1 MNNIRKIEARMQQ
14 ATLYLPVATNLAL
27 YCQSS
32 EGLQLTNIVGASRLP
47 QPLPS
52 LGSPFAEESE
62 DEWIEEALRRDKEM
76 DENPDMVMSEEE
88 FWGSL
93 EEFRR
98 Q

>member
-1 MNNIRKIEARMQQ
+1 MS
-14 ATLYLPVATNLAL
+14 VLAEVEEKAMAL
-27 YCQSS
+27 SKK
-32 EGLQLTNIVGASRLP
+32 ERGELASKLFA
-47 QPLPS
+47 S